1 MKNKMVQLTH
11 PIIDIELVCS
21 HFEESLEFYR
31 DKLGFEVV
39 IDIHIPEMTA
49 VGAALAPC
57 GFRSVRLKAGSTLI
71 KLMEIDNPPPR
82 RSHDFAAGV
91 RWLTF
96 VVEDIWQ
103 TKQELEAKGVEFI
116 TDIHVPAD
124 VRGVVCAPD
133 PDGVLVEFVTL

>member
-1 MKNKMVQLTH
+1 MVQLTH
-11 PIIDIELVCS
+11 PNIDIGLVCS

-39 IDIHIPEMTA
+39 IDLHIPEVTA
-49 VGAALAPC
+49 IGAALAPS
-57 GFRSVRLKAGSTLI
+57 GFRSVRLKAGNTLI
-71 KLMEIDNPPPR
+71 KLMEIENPPSR
-82 RSHDFAAGV
+82 RSHNFAAGV

-103 TKQELEAKGVEFI
+103 TKKELEAKGVEFL

-124 VRGVVCAPD
+124 VRGVVCALD
-133 PDGVLVEFVTL
+133 PDGILVEFVTL